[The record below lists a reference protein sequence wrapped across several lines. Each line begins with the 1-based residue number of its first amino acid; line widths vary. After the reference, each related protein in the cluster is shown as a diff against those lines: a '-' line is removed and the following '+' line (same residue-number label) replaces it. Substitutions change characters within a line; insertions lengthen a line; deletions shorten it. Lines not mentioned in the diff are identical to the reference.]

1 MKILIHGK
9 NIELTGALKEYT
21 ESKITKATHHYKDIV
36 KEADIHLSIEKN
48 PRVSFQS
55 AEVTI
60 FANGIII
67 RAEEKS
73 DNLYS
78 SIDLVS
84 NKLCRKLRKYKE
96 RIIQSNHKTKTPFK
110 DSTFDDTSNII
121 KEATDFLKEGSK
133 GVLPEPSI
141 KNKYFEMEP
150 ISISEARKQ
159 LDFID
164 HDFYFFR
171 NKKNNEL
178 QVIYKRNH
186 GGYGLIPVSYTH
198 LTLPT
203 KA

>member
-9 NIELTGALKEYT
+9 NIELTGSLKEYT
-21 ESKITKATHHYKDIV
+21 ESKIKKATHHYIDIV
-36 KEADIHLSIEKN
+36 KEADVHLSIEKN
-48 PRVSFQS
+48 PRVSFQT

-84 NKLCRKLRKYKE
+84 NKICRKLRKYKE
-96 RIIQSNHKTKTPFK
+96 RINNSSHKNRTQYK
-110 DSTFDDTSNII
+110 DSTFENDSNLLI
-121 KEATDFLKEGSK
+121 ETPDFLKEGLK
-133 GVLPEPSI
+133 GNLPEPFI
-141 KNKYFEMEP
+141 KNKYFEMKP

-164 HDFYFFR
+164 HAFYFFR
-171 NKKNNEL
+171 NNTNNQL

-186 GGYGLIPVSYTH
+186 GGYGLIQS
-198 LTLPT
+198 
-203 KA
+203 K

>member
-21 ESKITKATHHYKDIV
+21 ELKITKATHHYKDIV

-78 SIDLVS
+78 SIDLVA

-96 RIIQSNHKTKTPFK
+96 RISSTNNKSIQNKKSAYEIIENPIIETTNYLK
-110 DSTFDDTSNII
+110 DGI
-121 KEATDFLKEGSK
+121 KGNLI
-133 GVLPEPSI
+133 EPAI
-141 KNKYFEMEP
+141 KNKYFEMKP
-150 ISISEARKQ
+150 ISIDEARRQ

-171 NKKNNEL
+171 NKSNNEL
-178 QVIYKRNH
+178 QVVYKRNH
-186 GGYGLIPVSYTH
+186 GGYGLIQS
-198 LTLPT
+198 
-203 KA
+203 K

>member
-9 NIELTGALKEYT
+9 NLDLTSALKEYT
-21 ESKITKATHHYKDIV
+21 ESKITKATQHYKDIV

-60 FANGIII
+60 FANGTVI

-84 NKLCRKLRKYKE
+84 NKLCRQLRKYKE
-96 RIIQSNHKTKTPFK
+96 RLNSPNAHTKLTNKNMLFSENSK
-110 DSTFDDTSNII
+110 QVEIGDFMSTD
-121 KEATDFLKEGSK
+121 LKGE
-133 GVLPEPSI
+133 LPEPSI
-141 KNKYFEMEP
+141 KNKYFEMNP
-150 ISISEARKQ
+150 ITINEARKQ
-159 LDFID
+159 LDLID
-164 HDFYFFR
+164 HDFYFFK
-171 NKKNNEL
+171 NISNNEF

-186 GGYGLIPVSYTH
+186 GGYGLIQS
-198 LTLPT
+198 
-203 KA
+203 K